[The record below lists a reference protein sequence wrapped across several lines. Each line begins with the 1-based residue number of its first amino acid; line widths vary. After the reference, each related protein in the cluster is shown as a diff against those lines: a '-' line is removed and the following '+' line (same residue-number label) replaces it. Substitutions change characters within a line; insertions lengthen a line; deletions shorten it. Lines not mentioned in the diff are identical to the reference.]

1 MRPSAP
7 VWRALFLGACAAD
20 LVALLLGADGAHVV
34 LKPLLM
40 PLLAAYVIAC
50 RGPRLLCVA
59 LLFGWCGDVLLLF
72 DQDLVF
78 LAGMGAFAV
87 GHVCYLVLFKRH
99 GTVRARGALLGAAYG
114 VALVVTVV
122 ALWPDLPPDMRGP
135 VAAYSVLLTCM
146 AFASS
151 RLGAAAGVGG
161 ALFLLS
167 DSLIATGIADWPA
180 LPRPDFWVM
189 GTYVA
194 AQYLIACGVL
204 GERAV
209 PSRAYG
215 EGRAAT
221 RRIAH

>member
-1 MRPSAP
+1 MRPSAQT
-7 VWRALFLGACAAD
+7 WRALFLVACVAD
-20 LVALLLGADGAHVV
+20 LVALLADVHGAHVV

-50 RGPRLLCVA
+50 RGPRLLCAA
-59 LLFGWCGDVLLLF
+59 LLLGWCGDVALLF
-72 DQDLVF
+72 DQDFVF

-87 GHVCYLVLFKRH
+87 GHVCYLLLFKRQ
-99 GTVRARGALLGAAYG
+99 GTARARGALLAAAYG

-194 AQYLIACGVL
+194 AQYLLARGVL
-204 GERAV
+204 GERAAP
-209 PSRAYG
+209 PSAYR
-215 EGRAAT
+215 ERRVET
-221 RRIAH
+221 RRVAH

>member
-1 MRPSAP
+1 M
-7 VWRALFLGACAAD
+7 WRAAFLGVCAAD
-20 LVALLLGADGAHVV
+20 LVALLVGAEGAHIV

-50 RGPRLLCVA
+50 RGPRLLCAA
-59 LLFGWCGDVLLLF
+59 LLLGWCGDVLLLF
-72 DQDLVF
+72 DQDTVF

-99 GTVRARGALLGAAYG
+99 GTARARSALLGAAYG
-114 VALVVTVV
+114 VALVVTV
-122 ALWPDLPPDMRGP
+122 ASLWPDLPADMRGP

-151 RLGAAAGVGG
+151 RLGTAAGIGG

-167 DSLIATGIADWPA
+167 DSLIAMGVADWPA

-194 AQYLIACGVL
+194 AQYLLARGVL

-209 PSRAYG
+209 PSQAYR
-215 EGRAAT
+215 ERRAAT
-221 RRIAH
+221 RRTAH